1 MGPILRG
8 REWRDL
14 RHLAAGVWPRVIGRF
29 VGCPGRFRSCLQ
41 NWPATRVCATTDG
54 AIEPRGRFRGQR
66 SYKRKKPALLSGLFV
81 MLMPAIT

>member
-29 VGCPGRFRSCLQ
+29 VGCPESISKLSAELAGDAGQWDDRWNKNGTDKS
-41 NWPATRVCATTDG
+41 VCEQGLINA
-54 AIEPRGRFRGQR
+54 
-66 SYKRKKPALLSGLFV
+66 KKPALLSGLFF
-81 MLMPAIT
+81 